1 MTTIKL
7 ILCGSVMAV
16 SMLMSLQIG
25 LTSASAQ
32 RGCKM
37 GGDCNY
43 SASGT
48 TTNKD
53 EGP

>member
-16 SMLMSLQIG
+16 AEMLMSLQIG

-37 GGDCNY
+37 GGDLSWSRFGDY
-43 SASGT
+43 H
-48 TTNKD
+48 
-53 EGP
+53 